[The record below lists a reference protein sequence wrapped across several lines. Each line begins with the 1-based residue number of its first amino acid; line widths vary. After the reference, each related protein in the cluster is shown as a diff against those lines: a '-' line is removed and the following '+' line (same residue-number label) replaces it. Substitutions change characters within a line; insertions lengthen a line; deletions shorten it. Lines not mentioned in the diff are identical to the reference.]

1 MRSPG
6 PGASSSPSSTLLYS
20 RLARHLTLQAP
31 RVGVNHSYCPVP
43 GASRVTSLSFL
54 DLMSFLCARLMIEKT
69 LSWWEQDSRLAHQ
82 RAPCAV

>member
-43 GASRVTSLSFL
+43 GASHVTSLSFL
-54 DLMSFLCARLMIEKT
+54 DLTSFSVCKIDDREDPLLV
-69 LSWWEQDSRLAHQ
+69 EQDSRLAHQ